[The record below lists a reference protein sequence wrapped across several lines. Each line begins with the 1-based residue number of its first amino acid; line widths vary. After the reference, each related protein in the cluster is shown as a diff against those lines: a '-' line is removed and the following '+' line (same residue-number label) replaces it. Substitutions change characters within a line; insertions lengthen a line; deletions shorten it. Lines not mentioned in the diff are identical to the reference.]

1 MIVYVVVGAISY
13 TLFMNC
19 SANTSGLDSLNCI
32 KYSIPLVIATA
43 PVYERMND
51 FLLNGAIF
59 LINAII
65 WFLVGSVIGLIYGKV
80 KSRSVGATMN

>member
-13 TLFMNC
+13 ALFMNC

-51 FLLNGAIF
+51 FLPNGAIF

-65 WFLVGSVIGLIYGKV
+65 WFIGGSIIGLLYGKFKNRKEV
-80 KSRSVGATMN
+80 DTR